1 MKRFSMLFLAVF
13 TMLVASVLQAEEAT
27 AKAEVCKSKECAA
40 ACKDGGCPISAAM
53 KLLPQMTFKVGKE
66 STCCSKSAAE
76 LAKKHDAKVQ
86 FVVAK
91 KVFDD
96 EAKATLALTEETE
109 KFVTTFASAKTCK
122 VSGKTTVA
130 GKELCCA
137 TSAAHT
143 AKLVKAAMDKVQV
156 TYLVGEKECHCPN
169 EAKALAVKTKAKTQF
184 VVAGEKTC
192 CSVQSRLNVARAKYK
207 AAVEAV
213 VATEKKTEADKS

>member
-1 MKRFSMLFLAVF
+1 
-13 TMLVASVLQAEEAT
+13 MLVANALHAEEAT
-27 AKAEVCKSKECAA
+27 AKAEVCKSKECAT

-53 KLLPQMTFKVGKE
+53 KQLPQMTYKVGKE
-66 STCCSKSAAE
+66 STCCSQSAAA

-109 KFVTTFASAKTCK
+109 KFVTKFTSAKTCK

-130 GKELCCA
+130 GKELCCP
-137 TSAAHT
+137 TSAAQT

-156 TYLVGEKECHCPN
+156 TYLVGDKECHCPN
-169 EAKALAVKTKAKTQF
+169 EAKAIAVKTKAKTQF

-192 CSVQSRLNVARAKYK
+192 CSVQSRLNLARAKYK

-213 VATEKKTEADKS
+213 VATDKKTESDKS